1 MADNRAFEVAAPEV
15 EAVFTRDGSVATL
28 IEGHI
33 RAAARSFD
41 GALYRFNSQSLA
53 RALEAAAAR
62 GVWLRLVID
71 RNKYEESKA
80 TQEMLARRRLRFRLA
95 YGRSGR
101 GSKMHHK
108 FAILDDAMVLT
119 GSYNWTLGSEEQN
132 YENLV
137 ILRDPRQIEH
147 YQREFEMLWDG
158 ATEP

>member
-1 MADNRAFEVAAPEV
+1 MAEDRTSEVAAPEV
-15 EAVFTRDGSVATL
+15 EAAFTRDGSVAVL

-41 GALYRFNSQSLA
+41 GALYRFNSQRLA
-53 RALEAAAAR
+53 RALEEAAAR
-62 GVWLRLVID
+62 GVWLRLVLD
-71 RNKYEESKA
+71 RNKFEESKA
-80 TQEMLARRRLRFRLA
+80 TQEMLERRRLHFRLA

-108 FAILDDAMVLT
+108 FAIMDDALVLT
-119 GSYNWTLGSEEQN
+119 GSYNWTMGSEDQN

-137 ILRDPRQIEH
+137 ILRGPRQIEH
-147 YQREFEMLWDG
+147 YQREFEMLWDS